1 MQSPVPTH
9 TLLPTQVF
17 RNPHEVV
24 TVLLIQTLGDL
35 APSVPTCLRSSVERA
50 GPELELSALLELYT
64 ATTHFAKGL
73 ERALLS
79 HSREHPLVEPP
90 GPGLVRL
97 FRSQVTGWKASADA
111 GTLSMDTLPSRTELL
126 LNVLAILSASHA
138 PGRHGPSAGPEKV
151 TGR

>member
-1 MQSPVPTH
+1 MQSPGLTH
-9 TLLPTQVF
+9 TPLPTQVF

-35 APSVPTCLRSSVERA
+35 APSIPTCLRSCVERA

-79 HSREHPLVEPP
+79 HSREHPLGEPL
-90 GPGLVRL
+90 GPGFVCL
-97 FRSQVTGWKASADA
+97 FR
-111 GTLSMDTLPSRTELL
+111 
-126 LNVLAILSASHA
+126 
-138 PGRHGPSAGPEKV
+138 
-151 TGR
+151 